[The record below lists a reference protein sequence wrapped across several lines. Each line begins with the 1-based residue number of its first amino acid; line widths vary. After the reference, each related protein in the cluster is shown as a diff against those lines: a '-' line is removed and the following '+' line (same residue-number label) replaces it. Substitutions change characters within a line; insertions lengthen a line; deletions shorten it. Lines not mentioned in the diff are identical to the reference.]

1 MMSVVNFY
9 KRIPKSVF
17 LKRVSLKFQ
26 EPQEPFSSSLTLL
39 APETTNLLQSL
50 LQTVHA
56 LSVTTC
62 LSSHALLVRP
72 QSLQTDLLFHRPKK
86 KKKISN
92 YQARKENLLLRGPNS
107 LSRLDVFELDRFP
120 LKSATSPS
128 PPAFHLPAP
137 FAQSPE
143 NMLFE
148 ELQYLGL
155 VIPFSLLSS
164 RSLSLSVLL
173 SLLFSWCWCVSPSVF

>member
-86 KKKISN
+86 KKLKKFST
-92 YQARKENLLLRGPNS
+92 YQALKENLLLRGPNS
-107 LSRLDVFELDRFP
+107 LSLARCIR
-120 LKSATSPS
+120 T
-128 PPAFHLPAP
+128 
-137 FAQSPE
+137 
-143 NMLFE
+143 
-148 ELQYLGL
+148 
-155 VIPFSLLSS
+155 
-164 RSLSLSVLL
+164 RSL
-173 SLLFSWCWCVSPSVF
+173 PSKISHISFPSRLPPPRPFRTKP